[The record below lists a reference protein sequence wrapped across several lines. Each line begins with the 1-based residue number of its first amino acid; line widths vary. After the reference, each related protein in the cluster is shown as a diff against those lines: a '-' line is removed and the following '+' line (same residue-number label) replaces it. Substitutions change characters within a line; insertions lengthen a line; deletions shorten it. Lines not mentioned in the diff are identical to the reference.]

1 MQIDTPQG
9 PIVGDLV
16 VPDGAIGTVLFAHG
30 SGSGRNSPR
39 NNYVAQ
45 TLQQAG
51 LGTLLM
57 DLLTAA
63 EERVDLLT
71 RQHRF
76 DIALLARR
84 LLVATDWLRGL
95 PEVGELPVGYFG
107 SSTGAAAAIV
117 AAAQRDDIGAIVSRG
132 GRVDMAAEA
141 LSRFTAPILMIVGGH
156 DRQVEILNR
165 QAVRL
170 MRAPARLEII
180 PGAGHLFEGPGELE
194 EVARLATDWFVEH
207 LGG

>member
-1 MQIDTPQG
+1 MAPAAVGTP
-9 PIVGDLV
+9 
-16 VPDGAIGTVLFAHG
+16 
-30 SGSGRNSPR
+30 PR
-39 NNYVAQ
+39 NNFVAQ
-45 TLQQAG
+45 VLQQGG

-57 DLLTAA
+57 DLLTES
-63 EERVDLLT
+63 EERVDVLT

-132 GRVDMAAEA
+132 GRVDMAAET
-141 LSRFTAPILMIVGGH
+141 LGRFTAPILMIVGGR
-156 DRQVEILNR
+156 DPQVEMLNR
-165 QAVRL
+165 EA
-170 MRAPARLEII
+170 MKFMKAPARLQII

-194 EVARLATDWFVEH
+194 EVARLAADWFVQH

>member
-1 MQIDTPQG
+1 MG
-9 PIVGDLV
+9 NLV

-39 NNYVAQ
+39 NRYVAQ
-45 TLQQAG
+45 VLQRAG

-57 DLLTAA
+57 DLLTES
-63 EERVDLLT
+63 EERVDVFT
-71 RQHRF
+71 RQYRF

-84 LLVATDWLRGL
+84 LLAATAWLRSL
-95 PEVGELPVGYFG
+95 PDVGQLPVGYFG

-117 AAAQRDDIGAIVSRG
+117 AAAQRDDLGAIVARG
-132 GRVDMAAEA
+132 GRVDMAAET
-141 LSRFTAPILMIVGGH
+141 LDRFTAPILMIVGGP
-156 DRQVEILNR
+156 DPQVGMLNR
-165 QAVRL
+165 EAMKRMQ
-170 MRAPARLEII
+170 APARLEII

-194 EVARLATDWFVEH
+194 QVARLAADWFVQH

>member
-1 MQIDTPQG
+1 MG
-9 PIVGDLV
+9 NLV
-16 VPDGAIGTVLFAHG
+16 VPDGAIGIVLFAHG

-45 TLQQAG
+45 VLQQAG

-57 DLLTAA
+57 DLLTAS
-63 EERVDLLT
+63 EERVDVLT

-84 LLVATDWLRGL
+84 LLVATDWLRGT
-95 PEVGELPVGYFG
+95 PEAAELPVGYFG

-132 GRVDMAAEA
+132 GRVDMAAET
-141 LSRFTAPILMIVGGH
+141 LGRFTAPILMIVGGH
-156 DRQVEILNR
+156 DPQVEMLNR
-165 QAVRL
+165 EAMKL

-194 EVARLATDWFVEH
+194 EVARLAADWFVQY